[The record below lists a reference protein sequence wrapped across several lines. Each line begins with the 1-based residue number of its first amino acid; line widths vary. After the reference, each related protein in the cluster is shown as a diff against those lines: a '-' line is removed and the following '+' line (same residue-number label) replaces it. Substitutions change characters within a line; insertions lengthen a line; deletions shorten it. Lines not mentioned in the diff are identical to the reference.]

1 MTDPDVNWDA
11 VHRSNFESAAFW
23 DVHWIAKARSL
34 YECAKKLEPDVVAVW
49 DSYRAKSRN
58 ESVELRPDHFHG
70 TYFMLLSFA
79 VENLLKA
86 AAVAKHG
93 RQYQE
98 EFRAKKKFPKALQK
112 HDLVKLAEF
121 VELKFI
127 DNEEDLF
134 RRLTRSAVWYGRY
147 PAPLEY
153 PEMAGTATFL
163 DGNEYSVSWFG
174 GKDIERLNVLMRG
187 LPARLG
193 INERYWQGAA

>member
-1 MTDPDVNWDA
+1 MTDPEVNWDA

-23 DVHWIAKARSL
+23 DVNWIAKARSL
-34 YECAKKLEPDVVAVW
+34 YECARKLEPEVLRVW
-49 DSYRAKSRN
+49 ESYRAKSRN
-58 ESVELRPDHFHG
+58 EPVDLLPDHFQG

-79 VENLLKA
+79 VENVLKA

-93 RQYQE
+93 RRYKE
-98 EFRAKKKFPKALQK
+98 EFRAKQKFPKELQK
-112 HDLVKLAEF
+112 HDLVKLAQF
-121 VELKFI
+121 VELALVE
-127 DNEEDLF
+127 NEEDLF

-163 DGNEYSVSWFG
+163 DGDDYNVSWFG
-174 GKDIERLNVLMRG
+174 GKDIERLNALMSE

-193 INERYWQGAA
+193 IHERYWQSA